1 MFGVVGKGRSCQ
13 CEGVSEESQGDP
25 ECHQEVTVRK
35 EKPACCRGI
44 VKGLYNVFVKLAWQ
58 IGVEWVAI
66 ASFHVV
72 MQVLVVIQ
80 QLKQGFLTA
89 NTTILAFQYGR
100 LPESS
105 PSIEF
110 C

>member
-1 MFGVVGKGRSCQ
+1 MVKYQAHIVGKLANLGDAELPGVDLFGDVGKGRSCQ

-25 ECHQEVTVRK
+25 ECQQEVTVRK
-35 EKPACCRGI
+35 EKPACCRGRI
-44 VKGLYNVFVKLAWQ
+44 VKGLNNVFVKLAWQ

-80 QLKQGFLTA
+80 QL
-89 NTTILAFQYGR
+89 
-100 LPESS
+100 
-105 PSIEF
+105 
-110 C
+110 